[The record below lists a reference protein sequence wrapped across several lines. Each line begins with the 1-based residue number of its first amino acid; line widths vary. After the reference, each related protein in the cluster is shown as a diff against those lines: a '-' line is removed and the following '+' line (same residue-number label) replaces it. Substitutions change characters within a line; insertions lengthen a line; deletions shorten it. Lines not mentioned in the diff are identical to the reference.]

1 MIKKE
6 RNTDY
11 KTGKKKKEQLK
22 ANKLKLD
29 NFIHYLKKRNKYKYS
44 KVTN

>member
-6 RNTDY
+6 KKIDHS
-11 KTGKKKKEQLK
+11 TGKKKKEQLK

-29 NFIHYLKKRNKYKYS
+29 NFIHYLKKRNNYKYS